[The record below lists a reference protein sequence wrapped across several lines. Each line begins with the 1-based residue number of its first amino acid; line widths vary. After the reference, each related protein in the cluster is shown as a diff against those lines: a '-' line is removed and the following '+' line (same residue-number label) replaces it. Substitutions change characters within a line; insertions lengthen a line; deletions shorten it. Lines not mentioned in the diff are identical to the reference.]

1 MKQSQQSISHVEENI
16 LTVLGRHELYGLEI
30 IEALE
35 KGSGGRLKVS
45 FGTLYPALRR
55 LERKGFV
62 ETRWG
67 DETPEERGGARR
79 KYYRISPKGASVL
92 HEVQQIR
99 TDLAMW
105 KPAYEQIRAFLAIMW
120 KPASRGAL

>member
-1 MKQSQQSISHVEENI
+1 MKQSQLNISPVEESI
-16 LTVLGRHELYGLEI
+16 LTILAEYELYGLEI

-35 KGSGGRLKVS
+35 KGSGGKLKVG

-79 KYYRISPKGASVL
+79 KYYTISPEGAEVL
-92 HEVQQIR
+92 REIQQIR
-99 TDLAMW
+99 TNLAMWKPVYEQIRAFWAMW
-105 KPAYEQIRAFLAIMW
+105 KPAY
-120 KPASRGAL
+120 RGAS

>member
-1 MKQSQQSISHVEENI
+1 MKQSQLNISPVEESI
-16 LTVLGRHELYGLEI
+16 LTILAEYELYGLEI

-35 KGSGGRLKVS
+35 KGSGGKLKVS

-79 KYYRISPKGASVL
+79 KYYSISPKGVEVL
-92 HEVQQIR
+92 REIQQIR
-99 TDLAMW
+99 ADLTRW
-105 KPAYEQIRAFLAIMW
+105 KPAYEQIRAGLAIMW
-120 KPASRGAL
+120 RLAYRGAS

>member
-1 MKQSQQSISHVEENI
+1 MKQSQLSISPVEESI
-16 LTVLGRHELYGLEI
+16 LIVLDRHELYGLEI

-35 KGSGGRLKVS
+35 KGSGGKLKVG

-79 KYYRISPKGASVL
+79 KYYRISPQGAEVL
-92 HEVQQIR
+92 HEIRQIR
-99 TDLAMW
+99 ADLTMW
-105 KPAYEQIRAFLAIMW
+105 KPAYEQIRAGLAIMR
-120 KPASRGAL
+120 KLAYRGAT

>member
-1 MKQSQQSISHVEENI
+1 MKESQLNISPVEESI
-16 LTVLGRHELYGLEI
+16 LIVLNRYELYGLEI

-35 KGSGGRLKVS
+35 KGSGGKLKVG

-55 LERKGFV
+55 LEKKEFV

-67 DETPEERGGARR
+67 DETPEEREGARR

-92 HEVQQIR
+92 QEIG
-99 TDLAMW
+99 
-105 KPAYEQIRAFLAIMW
+105 QIRARLIAW
-120 KPASRGAL
+120 KPMQRSSIAAIKLVNKR

>member
-1 MKQSQQSISHVEENI
+1 MKQSQLSISPVEESI
-16 LTVLGRHELYGLEI
+16 LTVLDGYELYGLEI

-35 KGSGGRLKVS
+35 KGSGGKLQVG

-79 KYYRISPKGASVL
+79 KYYRISPKGAEAL
-92 HEVQQIR
+92 YEIRQIR
-99 TDLAMW
+99 ADLTMW
-105 KPAYEQIRAFLAIMW
+105 KPAYEQIRAGLVIMW
-120 KPASRGAL
+120 KLAYRGTS